1 MGSLAVLVTGAQPPG
16 LLRLGVLVLH
26 LATPCVPDAYPKG
39 WAEDTPGRW
48 SGARWWR
55 LTRRLDAVRGVDP
68 LLVALGLLTLVTGL
82 VDAACYLGL
91 GRVFTAN
98 MTGNV
103 VLLAFG
109 AAGTQGL
116 PVLGPTV
123 SLMVFLVGAAGG
135 GRLAGRLV
143 GPANTPVSASARQ
156 RWLTI
161 TLLIELGLVITAG
174 VVAIGLPVD
183 GGGTRRYVVIA
194 LLAAALGLQNATVRR
209 LAVPDLTTTVLTLTL
224 TGLAA
229 DFGVAGRSPRVGR
242 RLAAVGLMAAGA
254 LVGALLLRV
263 DVALPVL
270 AAAVVIALATV
281 VLRFGGS
288 RETT

>member
-1 MGSLAVLVTGAQPPG
+1 MPADAGST
-16 LLRLGVLVLH
+16 
-26 LATPCVPDAYPKG
+26 
-39 WAEDTPGRW
+39 
-48 SGARWWR
+48 
-55 LTRRLDAVRGVDP
+55 RLDARRRTDP

-109 AAGTQGL
+109 AAGTDGL

-123 SLMVFLVGAAGG
+123 SLLVFLVGAAGG
-135 GRLAGRLV
+135 GWLASRHV
-143 GPANTPVSASARQ
+143 GAANTPVSASARQ
-156 RWLTI
+156 RWLGI
-161 TLLIELGLVITAG
+161 ALLIELGLVLTAG

-183 GGGTRRYVVIA
+183 GGGGRRYVVIGV
-194 LLAAALGLQNATVRR
+194 LAAALGLQNATVRR

-229 DFGVAGRSPRVGR
+229 DSWLAGGQSPRAGR
-242 RLAAVGLMAAGA
+242 RLATVGLMAAGA

-270 AAAVVIALATV
+270 AAAVVIALAAAAMGGAN
-281 VLRFGGS
+281 LRPS
-288 RETT
+288 R

>member
-1 MGSLAVLVTGAQPPG
+1 MPADAGSTRLAIV
-16 LLRLGVLVLH
+16 
-26 LATPCVPDAYPKG
+26 
-39 WAEDTPGRW
+39 
-48 SGARWWR
+48 
-55 LTRRLDAVRGVDP
+55 RRADP
-68 LLVALGLLTLVTGL
+68 LLVALGMLTLVTGL

-109 AAGTQGL
+109 AARTQGL

-123 SLMVFLVGAAGG
+123 SLLVFLVGAAGG
-135 GRLAGRLV
+135 GRLAARLV
-143 GPANTPVSASARQ
+143 GPANTPVSASTRQ
-156 RWLTI
+156 RWLGI
-161 TLLIELGLVITAG
+161 SLLIELGLVLTAG
-174 VVAIGLPVD
+174 LVAIGLSVD
-183 GGGTRRYVVIA
+183 GGGGRRYVVIG

-229 DFGVAGRSPRVGR
+229 DSWLAGGQSPRAGR
-242 RLAAVGLMAAGA
+242 RLATVGLMAAGA

-263 DVALPVL
+263 GLALPVL
-270 AAAVVIALATV
+270 AAAVVIALAAAQLRRGRSQQSDTTV
-281 VLRFGGS
+281 RMGS
-288 RETT
+288 RQSTGA

>member
-1 MGSLAVLVTGAQPPG
+1 MAMEAGA
-16 LLRLGVLVLH
+16 
-26 LATPCVPDAYPKG
+26 
-39 WAEDTPGRW
+39 
-48 SGARWWR
+48 
-55 LTRRLDAVRGVDP
+55 RRLDAVRRTDP

-103 VLLAFG
+103 VLLSFG

-123 SLMVFLVGAAGG
+123 SLVVFLVGAAGG
-135 GRLAGRLV
+135 GWLAARRI
-143 GPANTPVSASARQ
+143 GPANTAVSASARR
-156 RWLTI
+156 RWLSI
-161 TLLIELGLVITAG
+161 TLLVELGLVITAG
-174 VVAIGLPVD
+174 GVAIGLPV
-183 GGGTRRYVVIA
+183 GGGGGRHYTVIA

-209 LAVPDLTTTVLTLTL
+209 LAVPDVTTTVLTLTL

-229 DFGVAGRSPRVGR
+229 DFGLAGRSPRVGR

-254 LVGALLLRV
+254 LIGALLRV
-263 DVALPVL
+263 DVAVPVL
-270 AAAVVIALATV
+270 AAAVVIALAAV
-281 VLRFGGS
+281 ALRFGRS